1 MTKSKKASTSKSKS
15 DKTVKAKAFG
25 CESDI
30 KNLEMKSLKEIEEI
44 YKHMIELKDHINKV
58 EKKLEK
64 VAGRLGL

>member
-1 MTKSKKASTSKSKS
+1 MTKSKKTNTSKSKA
-15 DKTVKAKAFG
+15 DKTVKAKTFG
-25 CESDI
+25 WESDI

>member
-1 MTKSKKASTSKSKS
+1 MTKSKKTNTSKSKA
-15 DKTVKAKAFG
+15 DKTVKAKTFG
-25 CESDI
+25 WESDI
-30 KNLEMKSLKEIEEI
+30 KDLEMKSLKEIEEI

>member
-1 MTKSKKASTSKSKS
+1 MTKSKKTNTSKSKA
-15 DKTVKAKAFG
+15 DKTVKAKTFG
-25 CESDI
+25 WESDI
-30 KNLEMKSLKEIEEI
+30 KDLEMKSFKEIEEI

>member
-1 MTKSKKASTSKSKS
+1 MTKSKKPDTSKSKA
-15 DKTVKAKAFG
+15 DKTVKTETFG
-25 CESDI
+25 WESDI
-30 KNLEMKSLKEIEEI
+30 KDLEMKSLKEIEEI